1 MGRMAEMPAVGP
13 RDMVAVA
20 EAEFGGDLRQG
31 RALGQ
36 PASRGLQAQAADIA
50 GEAGAEGGREAV
62 AEE

>member
-1 MGRMAEMPAVGP
+1 MGRTAEMTAVGP
-13 RDMVAVA
+13 RHIVAVA

-36 PASRGLQAQAADIA
+36 PTSRRLQAEAADIA